1 MLIYL
6 DNALKDLKAKRAA
19 EGAISPTT
27 ISIPQLWLAR
37 SSGYARR

>member
-19 EGAISPTT
+19 EGVDFTHDDLY
-27 ISIPQLWLAR
+27 PQLWLAR
-37 SSGYARR
+37 LSGYARR